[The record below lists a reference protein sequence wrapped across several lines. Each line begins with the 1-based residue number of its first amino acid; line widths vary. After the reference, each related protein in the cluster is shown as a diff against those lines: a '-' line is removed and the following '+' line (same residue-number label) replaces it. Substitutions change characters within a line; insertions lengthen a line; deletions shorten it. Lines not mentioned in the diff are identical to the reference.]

1 MKNFNLI
8 VIKRQ
13 DSRFYSKK
21 LINLNID
28 KATAHLYTLS
38 MIKFV
43 LGGITMENLFDFVEK
58 VVGVANSAT
67 PMAVAVLALLVA
79 LSVTW
84 LKRRD

>member
-1 MKNFNLI
+1 
-8 VIKRQ
+8 
-13 DSRFYSKK
+13 
-21 LINLNID
+21 
-28 KATAHLYTLS
+28 
-38 MIKFV
+38 
-43 LGGITMENLFDFVEK
+43 MENLFDFVEK